1 MRELV
6 FKFTTEQKNS
16 HRLTQN
22 KTPRT
27 WKNSKKLNKKRRY
40 IIINSPKIFTFM
52 KRKKSNNKVPYSP
65 KLSTCYTYIYIC

>member
-52 KRKKSNNKVPYSP
+52 KRKKE
-65 KLSTCYTYIYIC
+65 